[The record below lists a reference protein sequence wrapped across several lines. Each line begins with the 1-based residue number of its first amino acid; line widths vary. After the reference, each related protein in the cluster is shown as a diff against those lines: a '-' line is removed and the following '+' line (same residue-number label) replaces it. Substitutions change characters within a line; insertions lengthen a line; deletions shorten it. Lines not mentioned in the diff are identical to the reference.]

1 MRAVIAIPA
10 DSQFFTSGSI
20 KGEGTPEVIELLS
33 DDDDDD
39 TPDWELL
46 ADELSGKVAGEDV
59 KPSKRSHSVQP
70 VDLLT
75 GADAVC
81 PICARSW
88 SQGIKPSHLQ
98 THVEVCLSNPPPPPS
113 KKSKKRAPSP
123 KRARN
128 AFDALKKGAIKAS
141 QS

>member
-1 MRAVIAIPA
+1 
-10 DSQFFTSGSI
+10 
-20 KGEGTPEVIELLS
+20 
-33 DDDDDD
+33 
-39 TPDWELL
+39 L

-59 KPSKRSHSVQP
+59 KPKRGQSVQP
-70 VDLLT
+70 IDLLT

-88 SQGIKPSHLQ
+88 AQGIKPSHLQ
-98 THVEVCLSNPPPPPS
+98 THVEACLSNAPAPPPS
-113 KKSKKRAPSP
+113 KKSKSKKRAASP

-128 AFDALKKGAIKAS
+128 AFDALKKGAIRAS